1 MQANDASKNKTLN
14 GNAKMTTTTIINKKP
29 VAWNLAEMTIGE
41 KVKADLIARGFDG
54 NYYMGESVP
63 TGRQAKRT
71 ALFVRSATTGQ
82 FDFAI

>member
-1 MQANDASKNKTLN
+1 
-14 GNAKMTTTTIINKKP
+14 MTTTTTINKKS
-29 VAWNLAEMTIGE
+29 VAWNLSEMTIGE

-71 ALFVRSATTGQ
+71 ALFVRSATTGE
-82 FDFAI
+82 FDYAV

>member
-1 MQANDASKNKTLN
+1 
-14 GNAKMTTTTIINKKP
+14 MTTTTIINKKP
-29 VAWNLAEMTIGE
+29 VAWNLAEMTTGE

-54 NYYMGESVP
+54 NYYMGESVS